1 MHLNYGKTKKIK
13 LNIDMEILT
22 YSMKWLEV
30 VLRWGHVLFAVL
42 WVGNSFL
49 FNYLDNKLNKDISGD
64 DVDGEGYLM
73 HSGYYY
79 KLLRLKKSPPPQYLN
94 SLVIFKWQSYLTFVT
109 GILLLIIIYYYNSG
123 ILMVDKRILEIKP
136 LYAILISVVSLVIS
150 WFVYDLLCKS
160 KIINNNKIF
169 ISIIFIFLAVI
180 SFGFTKIFGPK
191 FAFLSVGL
199 IIGSNMFGNVFTV
212 IIPNQ
217 MNIINSS
224 KKNEKFDTNLSL
236 AAKQRSIHNNYST
249 FLVLFIM
256 LSGHYSFIVYH
267 KYNWLILCLAA
278 LLSGTARHYF
288 NLRGRNI
295 HRLYIL
301 ISSFLSL
308 VVLAVLL
315 LIFKN

>member
-1 MHLNYGKTKKIK
+1 
-13 LNIDMEILT
+13 MEFIPYTL
-22 YSMKWLEV
+22 KWLEL
-30 VLRWGHVLFAVL
+30 VLRWGHVLFAIL

-49 FNYLDNKLNKDISGD
+49 FNYLDNKLNKDISSKD
-64 DVDGEGYLM
+64 IDGEGYLM

-79 KLLRLKKSPPPQYLN
+79 KLTRLKKSPPVQYLSN
-94 SLVIFKWQSYLTFVT
+94 LVIFKWQSYLTFIT
-109 GILLLIIIYYYNSG
+109 GILLLIIIYFYNSG
-123 ILMVDKRILEIKP
+123 VLMIDKRVLQISP
-136 LYAILISVVSLVIS
+136 LYAILISIASLLVS
-150 WFVYDLLCKS
+150 WFIYDLLCKS
-160 KIINNNKIF
+160 KLINNNF
-169 ISIIFIFLAVI
+169 LFSLIIFILLIAI
-180 SFGFTKIFGPK
+180 SFIFTKIYGPK

-199 IIGSNMFGNVFTV
+199 IIGTNMFGNVFTV

-224 KKNEKFDTNLSL
+224 KRNEKFDLSLSL

-267 KYNWLILCLAA
+267 KYNWLILSLVA
-278 LLSGTARHYF
+278 LISVAARHYF

-301 ISSFLSL
+301 ISSILAL
-308 VVLAVLL
+308 IVLAV
-315 LIFKN
+315 

>member
-1 MHLNYGKTKKIK
+1 
-13 LNIDMEILT
+13 MELVP
-22 YSMKWLEV
+22 YALKWLEL
-30 VLRWGHVLFAVL
+30 VLRWGHVLFAIL

-49 FNYLDNKLNKDISGD
+49 FNYLDNKLNKDISSED
-64 DVDGEGYLM
+64 IDGEGYLM

-79 KLLRLKKSPPPQYLN
+79 KLTRLKKSPPLQYLN
-94 SLVIFKWQSYLTFVT
+94 SLVIFKWQSYLTFIT

-123 ILMVDKRILEIKP
+123 VLMVDKRVSQISP
-136 LYAILISVVSLVIS
+136 FYAILISVLSLVVS
-150 WFVYDLLCKS
+150 WFVYDFLCKS
-160 KIINNNKIF
+160 KLINNNILF
-169 ISIIFIFLAVI
+169 TSIIFILLIIV
-180 SFGFTKIFGPK
+180 SFSFTKIFGPK

-199 IIGSNMFGNVFTV
+199 IIGTNMFGNVFTV

-217 MNIINSS
+217 TNIINSS
-224 KKNEKFDTNLSL
+224 KKNEKFDTSLSL

-267 KYNWLILCLAA
+267 KYNWLILCLFA
-278 LLSGTARHYF
+278 LILGVARHYF

-301 ISSFLSL
+301 ISSIIALII
-308 VVLAVLL
+308 LAVLL
-315 LIFKN
+315 FFFKN

>member
-1 MHLNYGKTKKIK
+1 
-13 LNIDMEILT
+13 MELVP
-22 YSMKWLEV
+22 YALKWLEL
-30 VLRWGHVLFAVL
+30 VLRWGHVLFAIL

-49 FNYLDNKLNKDISGD
+49 FNYLDNKLNRDISSED
-64 DVDGEGYLM
+64 IDGEGYLM

-79 KLLRLKKSPPPQYLN
+79 KLTRLKKSPPLQYLN
-94 SLVIFKWQSYLTFVT
+94 SLVIFKWQSYLTFIT

-123 ILMVDKRILEIKP
+123 VLMVDKRVSQISP
-136 LYAILISVVSLVIS
+136 FYAILISVLSLVVS
-150 WFVYDLLCKS
+150 WFVYDFLCKS
-160 KIINNNKIF
+160 KLINNNILF
-169 ISIIFIFLAVI
+169 TSIIFILLIIV
-180 SFGFTKIFGPK
+180 SFSFTKIFGPK

-199 IIGSNMFGNVFTV
+199 IIGTNMFGNVFTV

-217 MNIINSS
+217 TNIINSS
-224 KKNEKFDTNLSL
+224 KKNEKFDTSLSL

-267 KYNWLILCLAA
+267 KYNWLILCLFA
-278 LLSGTARHYF
+278 LILGVARHYF

-301 ISSFLSL
+301 ISSIIALII
-308 VVLAVLL
+308 LAVLL
-315 LIFKN
+315 FFFKN

>member
-1 MHLNYGKTKKIK
+1 
-13 LNIDMEILT
+13 MEYLPYT
-22 YSMKWLEV
+22 LKWLEL
-30 VLRWGHVLFAVL
+30 VLRWGHVLFAIL

-49 FNYLDNKLNKDISGD
+49 FNYLDNKLNKNISSDDI
-64 DVDGEGYLM
+64 DGEGYLM
-73 HSGYYY
+73 HSGFYY
-79 KLLRLKKSPPPQYLN
+79 KLTRLKKSPPLEYLN
-94 SLVIFKWQSYLTFVT
+94 RLVIFKWQSYLTFVT
-109 GILLLIIIYYYNSG
+109 GILLLAVVYYYNSG
-123 ILMVDKRILEIKP
+123 ILMVDKRVLEISSFN
-136 LYAILISVVSLVIS
+136 AILISLSSIIVS
-150 WFVYDLLCKS
+150 WFIYDLLCRSNLIK
-160 KIINNNKIF
+160 NNFLF
-169 ISIIFIFLAVI
+169 ISIILILLVLI
-180 SFGFTKIFGPK
+180 SFGLTKLFGPK

-199 IIGSNMFGNVFTV
+199 IIGTNMFGNVFTV

-224 KKNEKFDTNLSL
+224 RKNEKFDISLSL

-267 KYNWLILCLAA
+267 KYNWLILIAIAVISVLV
-278 LLSGTARHYF
+278 RHYF

-301 ISSFLSL
+301 ITSIVLL
-308 VVLAVLL
+308 ILLAVLI

>member
-1 MHLNYGKTKKIK
+1 MDFLPYT
-13 LNIDMEILT
+13 L
-22 YSMKWLEV
+22 KWLEMI
-30 VLRWGHVLFAVL
+30 LRWGHVLFAIL

-49 FNYLDNKLNKDISGD
+49 FNYLDNKLNKNISSEDI
-64 DVDGEGYLM
+64 DGEGYLM

-79 KLLRLKKSPPPQYLN
+79 KLTRLKKSPPIQYLGN
-94 SLVIFKWQSYLTFVT
+94 LVIFKWQSYLTFVT

-123 ILMVDKRILEIKP
+123 VLMIDKRVLQISP
-136 LYAILISVVSLVIS
+136 LYAILISISSLVVF
-150 WFVYDLLCKS
+150 WFIYDFLCKS
-160 KIINNNKIF
+160 KLINNNTLF
-169 ISIIFIFLAVI
+169 LLIIFTLLIIV
-180 SFGFTKIFGPK
+180 SFIFTKIFGPK

-199 IIGSNMFGNVFTV
+199 IIGTNMFGNVFTV

-217 MNIINSS
+217 TNIINSS
-224 KKNEKFDTNLSL
+224 KRKEKFDLSLSL

-267 KYNWLILCLAA
+267 KYNWLILCLIA
-278 LLSGTARHYF
+278 LISVAARHYF

-301 ISSFLSL
+301 IASILSL
-308 VVLAVLL
+308 IILAVLL

>member
-1 MHLNYGKTKKIK
+1 
-13 LNIDMEILT
+13 MEFIPYTL
-22 YSMKWLEV
+22 KWLEL
-30 VLRWGHVLFAVL
+30 VLRWGHVLFAIL

-49 FNYLDNKLNKDISGD
+49 FNYLDNKLNKDISSED
-64 DVDGEGYLM
+64 IDGEGYLM

-79 KLLRLKKSPPPQYLN
+79 KLTRLKKSPPVQYLSN
-94 SLVIFKWQSYLTFVT
+94 LVIFKWQSYLTFIT
-109 GILLLIIIYYYNSG
+109 GILLLIIIYFYNSG
-123 ILMVDKRILEIKP
+123 VLMIDKRVLQISP
-136 LYAILISVVSLVIS
+136 LYAILISIASLLVS
-150 WFVYDLLCKS
+150 WFIYDFLCKS
-160 KIINNNKIF
+160 KLINNNF
-169 ISIIFIFLAVI
+169 LFSLIIFILLIAI
-180 SFGFTKIFGPK
+180 SFIFTKIYGPK

-199 IIGSNMFGNVFTV
+199 IIGTNMFGNVFTV

-224 KKNEKFDTNLSL
+224 KRNEKFDLSLSL

-267 KYNWLILCLAA
+267 KYNWLILSLIA
-278 LLSGTARHYF
+278 LISVAARHYF

-301 ISSFLSL
+301 ISSILSL
-308 VVLAVLL
+308 IVLAVLL

>member
-1 MHLNYGKTKKIK
+1 MDFLPYT
-13 LNIDMEILT
+13 L
-22 YSMKWLEV
+22 KWLEMI
-30 VLRWGHVLFAVL
+30 LRWGHVLFAIL

-49 FNYLDNKLNKDISGD
+49 FNYLDNKLNKNISNEDI
-64 DVDGEGYLM
+64 DGEGYLM

-79 KLLRLKKSPPPQYLN
+79 KLTRLKKSPPVQYLSN
-94 SLVIFKWQSYLTFVT
+94 LVIFKWQSYLTFIT
-109 GILLLIIIYYYNSG
+109 GILLLIIVYYYNSSV
-123 ILMVDKRILEIKP
+123 LMVDKRVLQISP
-136 LYAILISVVSLVIS
+136 LYAILISISSLVVF
-150 WFVYDLLCKS
+150 WFIYDFLCKS
-160 KIINNNKIF
+160 KLINNNILF
-169 ISIIFIFLAVI
+169 SLIIFTSLIVI
-180 SFGFTKIFGPK
+180 SFIFTKIFGPK

-199 IIGSNMFGNVFTV
+199 IIGTNMFGNVFTV

-217 MNIINSS
+217 INIINSS
-224 KKNEKFDTNLSL
+224 KRSEKFDLSLSL

-267 KYNWLILCLAA
+267 KYNWLILCLVA
-278 LLSGTARHYF
+278 LISVAARHYF

-301 ISSFLSL
+301 ISSILSL
-308 VVLAVLL
+308 IVLAVLL

>member
-1 MHLNYGKTKKIK
+1 
-13 LNIDMEILT
+13 MEYLPYT
-22 YSMKWLEV
+22 LKWLELL
-30 VLRWGHVLFAVL
+30 LRWGHVLFAIL

-49 FNYLDNKLNKDISGD
+49 FNYLDNKLNKNISNEDI
-64 DVDGEGYLM
+64 DGEGYLM
-73 HSGYYY
+73 HSGFYY
-79 KLLRLKKSPPPQYLN
+79 KLTRLKKSPPLNYLKH
-94 SLVIFKWQSYLTFVT
+94 LVIFKWQSYLTFIS
-109 GILLLIIIYYYNSG
+109 GMLLLAIVYYYNSG
-123 ILMVDKRILEIKP
+123 VLMVDKRVLEISP
-136 LYAILISVVSLVIS
+136 FYAILISISSLLVS

-160 KIINNNKIF
+160 SLIKNDILFNLIILI
-169 ISIIFIFLAVI
+169 LLVLV
-180 SFGFTKIFGPK
+180 SFGLTKLFGPK

-199 IIGSNMFGNVFTV
+199 IIGTNMFANVFTV

-224 KKNEKFDTNLSL
+224 KKNEKFDTSLSL

-267 KYNWLILCLAA
+267 QYNWLILSSVAVISVA
-278 LLSGTARHYF
+278 ARHYF

-301 ISSFLSL
+301 ICSILSL
-308 VVLAVLL
+308 VALAVLL

>member
-1 MHLNYGKTKKIK
+1 
-13 LNIDMEILT
+13 MEYAPYTL
-22 YSMKWLEV
+22 KWLELI
-30 VLRWGHVLFAVL
+30 LRWGHVLFAIL

-49 FNYLDNKLNKDISGD
+49 FNYLDNKLNKDISSED
-64 DVDGEGYLM
+64 IDGEGYLM

-79 KLLRLKKSPPPQYLN
+79 KLLRLKKSPPIDYLN
-94 SLVIFKWQSYLTFVT
+94 RLVIFKWQSYLTFVT
-109 GILLLIIIYYYNSG
+109 GILLLAVVYYYNSG
-123 ILMVDKRILEIKP
+123 ILMVDKRVLQISP
-136 LYAILISVVSLVIS
+136 LYAILISLSSLIVSWL
-150 WFVYDLLCKS
+150 VYDLLCKS
-160 KIINNNKIF
+160 SLIKNNIIF
-169 ISIIFIFLAVI
+169 TSIILILLVLI
-180 SFGFTKIFGPK
+180 SFSLTKLFGPK

-199 IIGSNMFGNVFTV
+199 IIGTNMFGNVFTV

-217 MNIINSS
+217 MNIISSS
-224 KKNEKFDTNLSL
+224 KKNEKFDTSLSL

-267 KYNWLILCLAA
+267 KYNWLILCLVA
-278 LLSGTARHYF
+278 LISGAARHYF

-301 ISSFLSL
+301 ISSIVAL
-308 VVLAVLL
+308 VVIAVLL

>member
-1 MHLNYGKTKKIK
+1 
-13 LNIDMEILT
+13 MEFIPYTL
-22 YSMKWLEV
+22 KWLELI
-30 VLRWGHVLFAVL
+30 LRWGHVLFAIL

-49 FNYLDNKLNKDISGD
+49 FNYLDNKLNKDISSED
-64 DVDGEGYLM
+64 IDGEGYLM
-73 HSGYYY
+73 HSGYFY
-79 KLLRLKKSPPPQYLN
+79 KLTRLKKSPPIEYLK
-94 SLVIFKWQSYLTFVT
+94 SLVIFKWQSYLTFIT

-123 ILMVDKRILEIKP
+123 ILMVDKRVLEIAP
-136 LYAILISVVSLVIS
+136 FNAILISIVSLIVS
-150 WFVYDLLCKS
+150 WFIYDFLCKS
-160 KIINNNKIF
+160 KIIENNILF
-169 ISIIFIFLAVI
+169 TSIIFVLLVLV
-180 SFGFTKIFGPK
+180 SFGLTKIFGPK

-224 KKNEKFDTNLSL
+224 SKNEKFDTSLSL

-267 KYNWLILCLAA
+267 KYNWLILCLIA
-278 LLSGTARHYF
+278 LISVAARHFF
-288 NLRGRNI
+288 NLKGKNI

-301 ISSFLSL
+301 IFSILAL
-308 VVLAVLL
+308 VLLAVLL
-315 LIFKN
+315 FIFKN